1 METGKSWEW
10 GVMEICEVRH
20 SVEYSYATTSLKLIS
35 VQEDVRRVQNL
46 KEVFLYR
53 VDQKGIML
61 HPVIVKAKDF

>member
-1 METGKSWEW
+1 
-10 GVMEICEVRH
+10 MEIREVMH
-20 SVEYSYATTSLKLIS
+20 GVEYSYATISLKPIS

-61 HPVIVKAKDF
+61 HPVIVRAEDF

>member
-1 METGKSWEW
+1 
-10 GVMEICEVRH
+10 MEIYEVMH
-20 SVEYSYATTSLKLIS
+20 NVVYSYATTSLEPIS